1 MSGPD
6 HAAWRP
12 EVDGVLLGDLRALR
26 GRLADRGAPRL
37 SVTDDE
43 GNSYDHDT
51 LVQAG
56 QRALDALEPM
66 LVAGEVPDPELD
78 TAIGAIATLRVV
90 AFAVV
95 VADGALAGTGPEDE
109 DGAVALFERLSR
121 LLNEALLAADRTIVP
136 LGGDRYRLRWRPGDR
151 QMLEQ
156 LAAEIDKLLT
166 SDDAALVRWF
176 PPAYGTDE
184 ARSREF
190 AALARDEL
198 VASKRAALEVVV
210 GSFDQPEVSGDEL
223 HSIMRSLNDLRLV
236 LGTRLDVSE
245 DQAGPPRGTPTEDL
259 PAWQAYERLGMLVAM
274 CVRALSGGL

>member
-1 MSGPD
+1 
-6 HAAWRP
+6 
-12 EVDGVLLGDLRALR
+12 
-26 GRLADRGAPRL
+26 
-37 SVTDDE
+37 
-43 GNSYDHDT
+43 
-51 LVQAG
+51 
-56 QRALDALEPM
+56 
-66 LVAGEVPDPELD
+66 
-78 TAIGAIATLRVV
+78 
-90 AFAVV
+90 
-95 VADGALAGTGPEDE
+95 
-109 DGAVALFERLSR
+109 VALFERLSR